1 MKILIADDNAS
12 MRQMIRAVV
21 KPLVK
26 EIYEC
31 GDGSEAIEIYK
42 RIKPDL
48 VLMDF
53 NMPCIDGLTAIRKI
67 IGFDKNASIFLVTQ
81 HDDEDLRQVAH
92 KAGAKAVISKDNL
105 LRLRLE
111 ITKNF

>member
-31 GDGSEAIEIYK
+31 GDGCEAIEIYK

-48 VLMDF
+48 ILMDF
-53 NMPCIDGLTAIRKI
+53 NMPRIDGLTAIRQI
-67 IGFDKNASIFLVTQ
+67 IAFDKTAQILLVTQ
-81 HDDEDLRQVAH
+81 IDDNDLRQVAQ

-105 LRLRLE
+105 LRLRSE

>member
-1 MKILIADDNAS
+1 MKILIADDNVL

-21 KPLVK
+21 KPLVE

-42 RIKPDL
+42 RIKPHL

-53 NMPCIDGLTAIRKI
+53 NMPLIDGLTAIRKI
-67 IGFDKNASIFLVTQ
+67 IGFDKNARIFLVTQ
-81 HDDEDLRQVAH
+81 HDDEDLRQVAQ